1 MNAQITQATLVWA
14 KSHNWGVYA
23 FLFNGVLCGLIDVQV
38 HKDGTVTE
46 SYKRFTS
53 RRALRAWAGY

>member
-1 MNAQITQATLVWA
+1 MTDQITETTLQWA
-14 KSHNWGVYA
+14 KSHDWGIYA
-23 FLFNGVLCGLIDVQV
+23 FLFDGVLCGLIDVQV
-38 HKDGTVTE
+38 HKNGTVTE